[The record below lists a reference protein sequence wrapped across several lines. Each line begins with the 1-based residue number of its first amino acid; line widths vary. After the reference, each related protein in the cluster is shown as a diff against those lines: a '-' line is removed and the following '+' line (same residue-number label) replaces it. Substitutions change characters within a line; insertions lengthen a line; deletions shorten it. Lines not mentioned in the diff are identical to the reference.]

1 MEYYIPPPDPDAER
15 YHQYR
20 YAAGFPVRTLNESV
34 VLDPTS
40 VNEEDYPNFEGDHD
54 IPNFDDESSPAPMG
68 SEGPQNDYSLSSQ
81 AKGDTVYKKAPGA
94 PKRFK
99 SSYVHFFT
107 DFVERAKK
115 QLGPDGLPLKF
126 DLSTVS
132 KESSHAWKS
141 LSSDQRKYWNYI
153 SEQEASIICRL
164 C

>member
-1 MEYYIPPPDPDAER
+1 M
-15 YHQYR
+15 
-20 YAAGFPVRTLNESV
+20 
-34 VLDPTS
+34 
-40 VNEEDYPNFEGDHD
+40 NEEDYPNFEGDHD

-115 QLGPDGLPLKF
+115 QLGPDGLVSVWFCHHIIFQDRSALMEIWLF
-126 DLSTVS
+126 LSFAIAAI
-132 KESSHAWKS
+132 E
-141 LSSDQRKYWNYI
+141 I
-153 SEQEASIICRL
+153 
-164 C
+164 